1 MCEGGVRVHA
11 GIPVEIHPC
20 VGERRQRPLGQ
31 TQLFERLVSHHQ
43 NIGVANIDD
52 TPTQIGTGP
61 LSDIRQM
68 HARRLVTNEQL
79 DQPQLKPALESPNR
93 HGSQHSDAP
102 QRFSCKGRL
111 SSLLYGQQSR
121 ICHRERRAMDRHY
134 IHFETPDLATLAND
148 TAPPAGPEE
157 VLIKVDHAG
166 INRADLLQRL
176 GLYPPP
182 EDASPIP
189 GLEVAGQVVAVG
201 ERCTALKLG
210 DRVCALTH
218 GGGYASHAIAREDHC
233 LALPDSLST
242 EQGAA
247 LPEALLTVW
256 YNVMERGQL
265 SAGETV
271 LIYGGSSGIG
281 SIGIQM
287 AAALGANVIS
297 TAGSVARCDAV
308 KALGASFVANHRE
321 GSLTEQ
327 ITEAGYGGKVDVILD
342 IAGGDLMQAN
352 LDLAALDGRIVCIG
366 VMRGMQSEINLAT
379 LFMKRLTLTGST
391 LRRLDTAERARCFT
405 AIRDRIWPQVIAG
418 NIQPIVDTAYP
429 LADVLEAHEHMRLGT
444 HLGKLVLD
452 CRMG

>member
-1 MCEGGVRVHA
+1 
-11 GIPVEIHPC
+11 
-20 VGERRQRPLGQ
+20 
-31 TQLFERLVSHHQ
+31 
-43 NIGVANIDD
+43 
-52 TPTQIGTGP
+52 
-61 LSDIRQM
+61 
-68 HARRLVTNEQL
+68 
-79 DQPQLKPALESPNR
+79 
-93 HGSQHSDAP
+93 
-102 QRFSCKGRL
+102 
-111 SSLLYGQQSR
+111 
-121 ICHRERRAMDRHY
+121 MDRHF
-134 IHFETPDLATLAND
+134 IHFETPELATVVRD

-157 VLIKVDHAG
+157 VLIEVDHAG

-201 ERCTALKLG
+201 ERCSSLQVG

-271 LIYGGSSGIG
+271 LIHGGSSGIG

-287 AAALGANVIS
+287 AATLGANVIS
-297 TAGSVARCDAV
+297 TAGSAARCDAAR
-308 KALGASFVANHRE
+308 ALGASFVANHRE

-327 ITEAGYGGKVDVILD
+327 FTDAGYGGRVDVILD

-352 LDLAALDGRIVCIG
+352 LDLAAPDGRIVCIG

-391 LRRLDTAERARCFT
+391 LRRLDTGERARCFS
-405 AIRDRIWPQVIAG
+405 AIRERVWPQVVAG
-418 NIQPIVDTAYP
+418 DIRPIVDTTYP

-444 HLGKLVLD
+444 HFGKLVLD
-452 CRMG
+452 CRIG

>member
-1 MCEGGVRVHA
+1 
-11 GIPVEIHPC
+11 
-20 VGERRQRPLGQ
+20 
-31 TQLFERLVSHHQ
+31 
-43 NIGVANIDD
+43 
-52 TPTQIGTGP
+52 
-61 LSDIRQM
+61 
-68 HARRLVTNEQL
+68 
-79 DQPQLKPALESPNR
+79 
-93 HGSQHSDAP
+93 
-102 QRFSCKGRL
+102 
-111 SSLLYGQQSR
+111 
-121 ICHRERRAMDRHY
+121 MDRHF
-134 IHFETPDLATLAND
+134 IHFETPELATVVKD
-148 TAPPAGPEE
+148 TAPPPRAEE
-157 VLIKVDHAG
+157 VLIEADHAG

-201 ERCTALKLG
+201 EQCTALQVG

-233 LALPDSLST
+233 LALPDNLST

-271 LIYGGSSGIG
+271 LINGGSSGIG

-297 TAGSVARCDAV
+297 TAGSAARCDAV

-321 GSLTEQ
+321 GSLAEQ
-327 ITEAGYGGKVDVILD
+327 LTDAGYGGQIDVILD

-352 LDLAALDGRIVCIG
+352 LDLAAPDGRIVCIG

-391 LRRLDTAERARCFT
+391 LRRLDTAERARCFN
-405 AIRDRIWPQVIAG
+405 AIRERIWPQVVAG
-418 NIQPIVDTAYP
+418 DIRPIVDTVYRLTEV
-429 LADVLEAHEHMRLGT
+429 LAAHEHMRLGT
-444 HLGKLVLD
+444 HFGKLVLD

>member
-1 MCEGGVRVHA
+1 M
-11 GIPVEIHPC
+11 
-20 VGERRQRPLGQ
+20 
-31 TQLFERLVSHHQ
+31 
-43 NIGVANIDD
+43 
-52 TPTQIGTGP
+52 
-61 LSDIRQM
+61 
-68 HARRLVTNEQL
+68 
-79 DQPQLKPALESPNR
+79 
-93 HGSQHSDAP
+93 
-102 QRFSCKGRL
+102 
-111 SSLLYGQQSR
+111 
-121 ICHRERRAMDRHY
+121 
-134 IHFETPDLATLAND
+134 
-148 TAPPAGPEE
+148 
-157 VLIKVDHAG
+157 LIEVDHAG

-201 ERCTALKLG
+201 KRCSSLQVG

-218 GGGYASHAIAREDHC
+218 GGGYASYAIAREDHC
-233 LALPDSLST
+233 LALPDNLST

-271 LIYGGSSGIG
+271 LIHGGSSGIG

-297 TAGSVARCDAV
+297 TAGSAVRCDAV

-327 ITEAGYGGKVDVILD
+327 FTDAGYGGHVDVILD

-352 LDLAALDGRIVCIG
+352 LDLAAPDGRIVCIG

-379 LFMKRLTLTGST
+379 LFMKRLDADRQHTAADST
-391 LRRLDTAERARCFT
+391 PRSVRVASVRFANASGRR
-405 AIRDRIWPQVIAG
+405 
-418 NIQPIVDTAYP
+418 
-429 LADVLEAHEHMRLGT
+429 
-444 HLGKLVLD
+444 
-452 CRMG
+452 